1 MAWQWDGAPV
11 QLQSRATD
19 ENGRVQVTRAQW
31 KANYSPTQLY
41 HYNAIQTW
49 VVNDQGEVSNAY
61 L

>member
-1 MAWQWDGAPV
+1 V

-19 ENGRVQVTRAQW
+19 EKGRVQVTRDEWTSKYA
-31 KANYSPTQLY
+31 PGQLY
-41 HYNAIQTW
+41 HYNALQTW